1 MKTVFYLYLYLYKLI
16 NYINDLKLEY
26 LINDKLLR
34 YIIIFPYIE
43 QLLLEGTKMK
53 ARKLSI
59 LLVIVLV
66 LSTILMACDKDEKN
80 DKTNTETPKNSLADK
95 QELNLLDTSEIP
107 TLDPSIATDAVSFL
121 VMTNAMEGLYRL
133 GDKDKVMLGLAK
145 SEEVSADGKTYT
157 FKLRDAKWSNGEKIV
172 AADFVYSWQRA
183 IDPKKA
189 SKYAYMLYPVLNAED
204 INIGTK
210 PVTDL
215 GIKAIDEST
224 LEVKLANPAPYF
236 KLLLSF
242 PTFFPQHQ
250 KFVEAQGDKYGT
262 EFDKVLYNGPFKLI
276 SWEHEVGWSYEKNAT
291 YWDKDTVKLK
301 KINVKV
307 VKDNNI
313 AVSLYETGAID
324 RTGVLAKQVPKFKD
338 RSDFGKAKDTSVY
351 FLRLNQK
358 NEVLKNIDARKAIN
372 MAYNKAELC
381 DVLLN
386 NGSVPANFLVPS
398 EFLFDK
404 NGKDFRDANGDM
416 NVYNVVKAKE
426 HWTVAKSALGKDAI
440 SLKFLNID
448 SESAKK
454 VGEFLKEE
462 LQKNL
467 PGLTI
472 EIASMPYAQKLEQ
485 ESKMDYD
492 ISFSGWGPDYADPMT
507 FLDMFITDGVYNRMA
522 YSSKEYDAII
532 KEANSTLLEDLD
544 KRWTELQ
551 KAEKILIEEDQAVS
565 PIYQRGSAYVQNPK
579 VKDIIDHKFGGDF
592 SYKWS
597 YVAK

>member
-1 MKTVFYLYLYLYKLI
+1 
-16 NYINDLKLEY
+16 
-26 LINDKLLR
+26 
-34 YIIIFPYIE
+34 
-43 QLLLEGTKMK
+43 MK
-53 ARKLSI
+53 ANKLSI
-59 LLVIVLV
+59 LLVIVLA
-66 LSTILMACDKDEKN
+66 LSSILMACGKDKEA
-80 DKTNTETPKNSLADK
+80 NTEKETTKKNLAEK
-95 QELNLLDTSEIP
+95 QEINLLDTSEIP
-107 TLDPSIATDAVSFL
+107 SLDPSIATDQVSFL
-121 VMTNAMEGLYRL
+121 VMTNVMEGLYRL
-133 GDKDKVMLGLAK
+133 GDKDKVMPGLAK

-183 IDPKKA
+183 VDPKTA
-189 SKYAYMLYPVLNAED
+189 SEYAYMLYPILNAED
-204 INIGTK
+204 INSETK

-224 LEVKLANPAPYF
+224 LEVKLASAAPYF
-236 KLLLSF
+236 KSLLSF
-242 PTFFPQHQ
+242 PTFFPQQQ

-262 EFDKVLYNGPFKLI
+262 EFGNVLYNGPFKLI
-276 SWEHEVGWSYEKNAT
+276 SWEHEVGWTYEKNAT
-291 YWDKDTVKLK
+291 YWDKDTVKLT

-307 VKDNNI
+307 VKDNNT

-324 RTGVLAKQVPKFKD
+324 RTGLLAEQVPKFKD
-338 RSDFGKAKDTSVY
+338 RSDFGKAKDTSVF

-358 NEVLKNIDARKAIN
+358 NDVLKNVDARKAIN

-386 NGSVPANFLVPS
+386 NGSIPANYLVPS

-404 NGKDFRDANGDM
+404 NGKDFREANGDM
-416 NVYNVVKAKE
+416 NVYNVKKAKE
-426 HWTVAKSALGKDAI
+426 HWTAAKATLGKDAI
-440 SLKFLNID
+440 SLKLLNFD

-454 VGEFLKEE
+454 VGEFFKEE

-472 EIASMPYAQKLEQ
+472 EIASMPFAQKLEQ

-507 FLDMFITDGVYNRMA
+507 FLDMFVTDGGHNQMA

-532 KEANSTLLEDLD
+532 KAANSTLLEDLD

-551 KAEKILIEEDQAVS
+551 KAEKILIEQDQAIS
-565 PIYQRGSAYVQNPK
+565 PMYQRGSAYVQNPK
-579 VKDIIDHKFGGDF
+579 VKDIFDHKFGGDF